1 MKLIR
6 FGAIGHEK
14 PGVQLANGTKI
25 DCNHHQQSQ
34 YQSFPS
40 FYVVYTNKHKYP
52 VHQI

>member
-25 DCNHHQQSQ
+25 DVSGFGSDYNEEFFGNGGHQ
-34 YQSFPS
+34 
-40 FYVVYTNKHKYP
+40 
-52 VHQI
+52 